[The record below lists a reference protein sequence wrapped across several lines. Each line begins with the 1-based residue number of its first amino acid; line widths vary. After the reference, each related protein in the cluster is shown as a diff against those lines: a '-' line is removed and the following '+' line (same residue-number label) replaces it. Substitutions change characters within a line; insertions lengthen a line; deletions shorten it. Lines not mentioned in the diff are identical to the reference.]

1 MKLVFFL
8 GLCLLLVGCASTSK
22 PTSFKNSRIGV
33 DYNLNES
40 LKLCHTHLGM
50 TVFQNTE
57 EIFPIAENVS
67 TLVTKGYVKGIKSTL
82 NTPVQIDSG
91 IDWSNYLS
99 YSSWD
104 ASAKLIPEG
113 LTKLREIQVLYDLD
127 FILVARDYEKF
138 YKGEA
143 CRGAWFKT
151 QMSEVRSFV
160 PIYVALVFDANSGKY
175 VGSTFITNDHHSSV
189 YQNFNDVSK
198 LESSEVSKLIYY
210 SEDAAAKAASM
221 FFE

>member
-1 MKLVFFL
+1 LKLVFFL
-8 GLCLLLVGCASTSK
+8 SLCLLLVGCSSTSE
-22 PTSFKNSRIGV
+22 PVSFKNSRIGV
-33 DYNLNES
+33 DYKLNET
-40 LKLCHTHLGM
+40 LKLCHTHLGK

-57 EIFPIAENVS
+57 EIYPITENVNA
-67 TLVTKGYVKGIKSTL
+67 LVTKGYVEGIKNTF
-82 NTPVQIDSG
+82 NTPVQIDSS

-104 ASAKLIPEG
+104 ASAKLMPQG
-113 LTKLREIQVLYDLD
+113 LNKLREIQAKYDLD
-127 FILVARDYEKF
+127 FLLVARDYENF

-143 CRGAWFKT
+143 CNGAWFKT
-151 QMSEVRSFV
+151 QMSDVRSFV

-175 VGSTFITNDHHSSV
+175 IGSTFITNDHHSSV

-198 LESSEVSKLIYY
+198 LEHSEVLKLIYY
-210 SEDAAAKAASM
+210 SEDAATKAASM